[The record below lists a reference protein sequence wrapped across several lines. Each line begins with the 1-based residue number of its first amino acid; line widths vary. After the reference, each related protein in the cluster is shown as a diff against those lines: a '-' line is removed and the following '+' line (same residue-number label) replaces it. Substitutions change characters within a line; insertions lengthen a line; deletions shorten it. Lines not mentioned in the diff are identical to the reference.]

1 MANKVK
7 YQKQVWGTP
16 IAGETLSVNGHYVGE
31 HKGTPTQD
39 ALCAETTNKDARY
52 IEANTIRYGTITQDA
67 IEGSTPTKATE

>member
-7 YQKQVWGTP
+7 YQKQVWGEP

-39 ALCAETTNKDARY
+39 ALGAETTNKDARY
-52 IEANTIRYGTITQDA
+52 VESNIVRFGTITQDA
-67 IEGSTPTKATE
+67 IEGSTPTKAV